1 MDDIERA
8 QRREEMDRDLAL
20 RAARNQPTRDYAGEI
35 CTGCDYATRTTFGKN
50 CEAWTECL
58 NDLQRRERGQA
69 FTGKS
74 AVHAVTGQE
83 FGE

>member
-20 RAARNQPTRDYAGEI
+20 RAARNKPTR
-35 CTGCDYATRTTFGKN
+35 DYATRTTFGKN

-58 NDLQRRERGQA
+58 TDLQRRERAQ
-69 FTGKS
+69 
-74 AVHAVTGQE
+74 
-83 FGE
+83 